1 MLKKYFYFL
10 VVVMIIVGIN
20 PIAHGQTSIGI
31 NPSRIKLD
39 VKQGQTYQ
47 KEITVYNQG
56 NKDYGV
62 KSYARD
68 YRSKGKVNTFKTINK
83 EWVKIKPARFS
94 LKPQETKKIKI
105 DINITDAA
113 GAKNKNIVVF
123 FEPQAKG
130 SGVSVIQRVGTIL
143 ALSIKPVEQPA
154 MLPYFLLFGTTMS
167 LALVFWFYRKKL
179 VTVTVINLL
188 VGVLIIV
195 LVGVQM
201 LVFSP
206 GKARANPGNRT
217 KTIEYFVGQDDT
229 VGGVPANIDKT
240 FNFSVYLPDVINSP
254 TAIKSAWV
262 EYSFSNASAD
272 DTGPI
277 DLGLTP
283 QGQSESVFTATSY
296 PVKAV
301 NTTLKVRADYTSTI
315 AGFIQA
321 PGTYNFSFRANV
333 SGVPR
338 KAENAKIFITYD
350 YDDTATTQIRTVR
363 YYLGQENGNTALNST
378 ATFNLGAP
386 NLPEDSV
393 TVRSAWAEVRANVV
407 ATGNIDSEID
417 IWYDSETVKKY
428 HISNAVRNGGSQP
441 VNLIHKGNTTDASPA
456 FNVRPTTGYPLTL
469 VGAEQV
475 ITYSFNYANST
486 KLLKTMEILL
496 GSDGAMASAST
507 LNANKVIEIPEEEV
521 VWKSIYL
528 KGSAHSV
535 NDTSF
540 GLAAK
545 LDIAPAP
552 ATSATYDWNR
562 ETLGNYWFLSNE
574 TNNLNTMTTG
584 TKNVYGAWS
593 ISGGS
598 ASSRSILAVLTYE
611 HDKGATDENASA
623 SYFIKQQ
630 IGFGT
635 TDNPSFNVSI
645 AGNST
650 VKGSYLWAD
659 SITNTNKDGTFST
672 SVQPTATTAYSWD
685 STGEYLQ
692 VGAYHDNASNEITG
706 TGAYT
711 ANLNSSR
718 PTVMSG
724 VATVYWQYPGAS
736 VPPSLTLTIDETY
749 DINGTLDS
757 VAPFAVGFGT
767 TDPLSQPTYTVRQ
780 NNGEYAIKFT
790 VQSNVKWEMP
800 LEASDDLK
808 DTGGNII
815 PIADLKIAED
825 GSGTWTSFVKTP
837 SSFLLRDEEPS
848 TPSTSFNYDYR
859 LENIDLD
866 VDAGVGPYST
876 TTIYS
881 LLESTQ
887 AGAG

>member
-1 MLKKYFYFL
+1 MLKKLFYFL
-10 VVVMIIVGIN
+10 IVAMVMVGIN
-20 PIAHGQTSIGI
+20 PIAHAQTSIGI

-83 EWVKIKPARFS
+83 DWVKIKPARFN

-105 DINITDAA
+105 DINIEDAA

-130 SGVSVIQRVGTIL
+130 GGVSVIQRVGTIL

-154 MLPYFLLFGTTMS
+154 ILPYFLLFGTTMG
-167 LALVFWFYRKKL
+167 LALVFWVYRKKL
-179 VTVTVINLL
+179 VTAVIINIFIAT
-188 VGVLIIV
+188 LIIV
-195 LVGVQM
+195 LAGVQI
-201 LVFSP
+201 LVFPP
-206 GKARANPGNRT
+206 GKARANPGTRT
-217 KTIEYFVGQDDT
+217 KTIEYFVGQDNT
-229 VGGVPANIDKT
+229 AGGVAAGADTT
-240 FNFSVYLPDVINSP
+240 FNFSVYLPDIISSP
-254 TAIKSAWV
+254 TAIKSVWV
-262 EYSFSNASAD
+262 DYSFNNASTD

-350 YDDTATTQIRTVR
+350 YDDAAATQLRTVR

-386 NLPEDSV
+386 GLPEDSV
-393 TVRSAWAEVRANVV
+393 TVRSAWSEVRASIV
-407 ATGNIDSEID
+407 ATNKVDSTIEM
-417 IWYDSETVKKY
+417 WYDSDSASTY
-428 HISNAVRNGGSQP
+428 HITNGGRGSQP
-441 VNLIHKGNTTDASPA
+441 VNLLHKKNITDAA
-456 FNVRPTTGYPLTL
+456 HTFNVRPTTGYPLTL

-496 GSDGAMASAST
+496 GSDGAKASAAT
-507 LNANKVIEIPEEEV
+507 LNANKAVEIPENGV
-521 VWKSIYL
+521 LWKSIYL
-528 KGSAHSV
+528 KGSAHAAADS
-535 NDTSF
+535 SF
-540 GLAAK
+540 RIAAQ
-545 LDIAPAP
+545 LNSPPTP
-552 ATSATYDWNR
+552 ATTATYDFNR
-562 ETLGNYWFLSNE
+562 ETLGNFWYLSNE
-574 TNNLNTMTTG
+574 TNNLSTMTTG
-584 TKNVYGAWS
+584 ANNIYSSWAIS
-593 ISGGS
+593 SGGET
-598 ASSRSILAVLTYE
+598 SRSVLAILTYE
-611 HDKGATDENASA
+611 YDKGTTDENASA
-623 SYFIKQQ
+623 SYFVGQETALGAITQP
-630 IGFGT
+630 
-635 TDNPSFNVSI
+635 NFNVAI
-645 AGNST
+645 AGSPTVTGSHLWVNSFSGKT
-650 VKGSYLWAD
+650 R
-659 SITNTNKDGTFST
+659 DGTFNT
-672 SVQPTATTAYSWD
+672 SVQPTATTAYNWD
-685 STGEYLQ
+685 STGEYLL
-692 VGAYHDNASNEITG
+692 VSTYHDNTNNEITG
-706 TGAYT
+706 AGAYT
-711 ANLNSSR
+711 ANFISNLTN
-718 PTVMSG
+718 VMSG
-724 VATVYWQYPGAS
+724 VVTVNWQYPGAS